1 MAGSCQ
7 LEACMVRQPFRPF
20 QGSLPLLARSI
31 PGRWRIK
38 DIPEQ
43 FKSAVYLC
51 RNLMAPTKSF
61 QQFDTFNS
69 GQWPFGRALLRYFL
83 KQRLDEEESV
93 RAPFAT
99 VGLGAA

>member
-31 PGRWRIK
+31 PERWRIK

-43 FKSAVYLC
+43 FKSAVVWAIEPTSQTRLC
-51 RNLMAPTKSF
+51 R
-61 QQFDTFNS
+61 
-69 GQWPFGRALLRYFL
+69 R
-83 KQRLDEEESV
+83 
-93 RAPFAT
+93 
-99 VGLGAA
+99 